1 LHPRAESRIVCL
13 GFLEALT
20 GDRKRLMKRIGSV
33 VYSLVAAAAFVWM
46 AQEGQ
51 GQSAVPTTQ
60 PALVSPFDSEVSTLE
75 SRLSATQT
83 STNPIIFYGS
93 SSFRLWKSM
102 QQDFPGYP
110 ILNCGFGGSRLT
122 DCVRY
127 ANRLV
132 IPRKPAAIV
141 IYAGD
146 NDLALGTP
154 PEQVFQSF
162 QRLFEIFRAYSPSIP
177 IAFVS
182 VKPSPARL
190 KYLPS
195 IIKFNELVEQYLQ
208 ARPET
213 DYIDICS
220 DMLGPDH
227 KPISSLFVNDQIH
240 LSAAGYKIMRKE
252 IEEFLS
258 DDLPRNKVIH

>member
-1 LHPRAESRIVCL
+1 MRLVIDESTKCRTWNAKTCRARALAKADARRLLLQVASSSRTLYGVFFIL
-13 GFLEALT
+13 GSLNR
-20 GDRKRLMKRIGSV
+20 DPKRLMKRIGSL
-33 VYSLVAAAAFVWM
+33 VYSLVAAAGFVWM

-51 GQSAVPTTQ
+51 CQ
-60 PALVSPFDSEVSTLE
+60 PAATPTPQPVLASPFESEVSTLE
-75 SRLSATQT
+75 SRISSTQT

-132 IPRKPAAIV
+132 IPRKPSAIV

-162 QRLFEIFRAYSPSIP
+162 QRLFEIFRAYSPSVP

-190 KYLPS
+190 KYLPN
-195 IIKFNELVEQYLQ
+195 IIKFN
-208 ARPET
+208 
-213 DYIDICS
+213 
-220 DMLGPDH
+220 
-227 KPISSLFVNDQIH
+227 
-240 LSAAGYKIMRKE
+240 
-252 IEEFLS
+252 
-258 DDLPRNKVIH
+258 

>member
-1 LHPRAESRIVCL
+1 
-13 GFLEALT
+13 
-20 GDRKRLMKRIGSV
+20 MKRIESV
-33 VYSLVAAAAFVWM
+33 ACTIVVATAFAWI
-46 AQEGQ
+46 AQRGVC
-51 GQSAVPTTQ
+51 QSAVPTPQ
-60 PALVSPFDSEVSTLE
+60 PTVTSPVESEVSTLE
-75 SRLSATQT
+75 SRLSGDQR

-102 QQDFPGYP
+102 QKDFPGYP
-110 ILNCGFGGSRLT
+110 VLNCGFGGSRLT

-127 ANRLV
+127 ASRLV

-162 QRLFEIFRAYSPSIP
+162 QRLFEIFRAYSPSVP

-190 KYLPS
+190 KYLPN
-195 IIKFNELVEQYLQ
+195 IIKFNDLVEQYLHEK
-208 ARPET
+208 PET
-213 DYIDICS
+213 DYIDIYS

-227 KPISSLFVNDQIH
+227 KPIASLFVNDQIH
-240 LSAAGYKIMRKE
+240 LSPAGYQIMRKE
-252 IEEFLS
+252 IDEFLS
-258 DDLPRNKVIH
+258 EDLPRTTGIH

>member
-1 LHPRAESRIVCL
+1 
-13 GFLEALT
+13 
-20 GDRKRLMKRIGSV
+20 MKRIGSV
-33 VYSLVAAAAFVWM
+33 LYPLVAVAAVAFVWM

-51 GQSAVPTTQ
+51 CQSAVPTPQ
-60 PALVSPFDSEVSTLE
+60 PVLANPFESEVSTLE
-75 SRLSATQT
+75 SRLSSTQT

-162 QRLFEIFRAYSPSIP
+162 QKLFEIFRAYSPSIP

-190 KYLPS
+190 KYLPN
-195 IIKFNELVEQYLQ
+195 IIKFNELVEQYLH

-227 KPISSLFVNDQIH
+227 KPIPSLFVNDQIH
-240 LSAAGYKIMRKE
+240 LSAAGYKVMRKE

-258 DDLPRNKVIH
+258 DDLPHNREIH

>member
-1 LHPRAESRIVCL
+1 
-13 GFLEALT
+13 
-20 GDRKRLMKRIGSV
+20 MKRIGSI
-33 VYSLVAAAAFVWM
+33 VYFLVAATAFVWT
-46 AQEGQ
+46 AQDGQ
-51 GQSAVPTTQ
+51 CQSALSTPQ
-60 PALVSPFDSEVSTLE
+60 PALASPFESEVSTLE
-75 SRLSATQT
+75 SRLSGTQS

-162 QRLFEIFRAYSPSIP
+162 QMLFEIFRAYSRSIP

-190 KYLPS
+190 KYLPN

-227 KPISSLFVNDQIH
+227 RPIPSLFVNDQIH

-258 DDLPRNKVIH
+258 DDLPHNKVIH